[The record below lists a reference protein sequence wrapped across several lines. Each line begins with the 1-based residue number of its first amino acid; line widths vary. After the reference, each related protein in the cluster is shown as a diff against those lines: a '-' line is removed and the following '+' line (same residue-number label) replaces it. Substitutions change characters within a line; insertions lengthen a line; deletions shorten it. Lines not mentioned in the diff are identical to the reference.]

1 MIFLTEKIVLNET
14 FRPYTM
20 FMHNIIYCK
29 CWYQQPNLFIYQLP
43 RYIKLKLNALGR
55 SPGHVYNKRYWCY
68 YTWFLH
74 HHEINSV
81 QTSQSYFKVLDL
93 RHILRFWIILEWN
106 FYKLWKSHESI
117 VPWLLVKLRRNR
129 TGVTVDR
136 RIPVKP
142 IL

>member
-1 MIFLTEKIVLNET
+1 MVTLYLYKEMIFLTEKIVLNET

-55 SPGHVYNKRYWCY
+55 SPGHVYNKRPWCY

-93 RHILRFWIILEWN
+93 RHTVYSVFELYSSEI
-106 FYKLWKSHESI
+106 SI
-117 VPWLLVKLRRNR
+117 SFGNPTRVLFH
-129 TGVTVDR
+129 DY
-136 RIPVKP
+136 
-142 IL
+142 